1 MDVEIDERKL
11 EIQLRFP
18 NLALPDF
25 DITSDIDYCYNCF
38 AWAGGFADLN
48 MQPSTNPIY
57 GWLTGEIGE
66 ALDNFE
72 KQFEYLGY
80 KEKTHTAEYEEGFDK
95 IAFYV
100 KGVEVQ
106 HASRQLEN
114 GWWTTKLGPKEDIT
128 HKTLEGLEGEEYG
141 KVGMILKR
149 VKKVI

>member
-1 MDVEIDERKL
+1 MDVEIDQRKL
-11 EIQLRFP
+11 EIQSRFP

-25 DITSDIDYCYNCF
+25 GITSDVDFCYNCF
-38 AWAGGFADLN
+38 AWAGGYDDLN

-72 KQFEYLGY
+72 KQFEHLGY
-80 KEKTHTAEYEEGFDK
+80 KEKTHNAEYEEGFDK

-100 KGVEVQ
+100 KGAEVQ

-114 GWWTTKLGPKEDIT
+114 GWWTTKLGSYEDIT
-128 HKTLEGLEGEEYG
+128 HKKLEGLEGEEYG
-141 KVGMILKR
+141 KVEVILKR
-149 VKKVI
+149 VKKGI